1 MRHNNK
7 KSAATLKNHFLRLC
21 LVLSAVAGAL
31 FSAACAALPVGDQSQ
46 LELIETIRNPRR
58 TDFAA
63 VLARTSG
70 LNFVDESGK
79 TPLMYAVERS
89 NGVQIKALSK
99 RGADPSI
106 FDARGYTAIHY
117 AAVMPGSESLKAILE
132 TGAKADVPGGDRI
145 QKKTPLMEAARLGE
159 VRNVEL
165 LLKYGADPKIGDDRD
180 RTPLMF
186 AASAPKYSARI
197 VKVLLNNGAERLQAD
212 EDGNTALFIAIQAKN
227 QETALYLLSFFPDFN
242 KKDANTLT
250 GFAAMKFAI
259 DAGNLELVKAILAKK
274 LPVNMDLSVIYRSL
288 RFATLE
294 GWYEIL
300 AANGVIED
308 GKTPL
313 FWAAQKDQLEIVK
326 YLLANGADPMARDH
340 AGTSP
345 ADYARK
351 RETVRVIKDAAKKK
365 REEQLRQ
372 LEKRSQI

>member
-7 KSAATLKNHFLRLC
+7 KSAANLKNHFLRLC
-21 LVLSAVAGAL
+21 LVFSAVAGAL
-31 FSAACAALPVGDQSQ
+31 FSAACAALPVGNQSQ
-46 LELIETIRNPRR
+46 LELIEPIRTPRR
-58 TDFAA
+58 TDVAV

-89 NGVQIKALSK
+89 NGAQIKALIK
-99 RGADPSI
+99 HGADPAI
-106 FDARGYTAIHY
+106 PDAKGYTALHY

-132 TGAKADVPGGDRI
+132 TGAKADVPGGERI

-165 LLKYGADPKIGDDRD
+165 LLKYGADPKICDERD
-180 RTPLMF
+180 CTPLMF

-197 VKVLLNNGAERLQAD
+197 VKVLLKHGAERLRAD
-212 EDGNTALFIAIQAKN
+212 ESGNTALFIAIRSKN
-227 QETALYLLSFFPDFN
+227 QEAALYLLSLFPNFN
-242 KKDANTLT
+242 KKDASALA
-250 GFAAMKFAI
+250 GLAAMKFAI
-259 DAGNLELVKAILAKK
+259 DAGNLDLVKAILAKK

-300 AANGVIED
+300 AENGVIED

-345 ADYARK
+345 EDYARK
-351 RETVRVIKDAAKKK
+351 RETVRVIKEAAKKK

-372 LEKRSQI
+372 LEKRSQF

>member
-1 MRHNNK
+1 MRHINK
-7 KSAATLKNHFLRLC
+7 KSAANDKNHFLRLC
-21 LVLSAVAGAL
+21 LVFSAVAATL
-31 FSAACAALPVGDQSQ
+31 FSAACAALPVGNQSQ

-79 TPLMYAVERS
+79 TPLIYAVERS
-89 NGVQIKALSK
+89 NTAQIKALIK
-99 RGADPSI
+99 HGADPAIS
-106 FDARGYTAIHY
+106 DAKGYTALHY
-117 AAVMPGSESLKAILE
+117 AAVMPGSDSLKAILE
-132 TGAKADVPGGDRI
+132 TGAKADAPGSDRI

-165 LLKYGADPKIGDDRD
+165 LLKHGADPEICDVRG
-180 RTPLMF
+180 RTTLMF

-197 VKVLLNNGAERLQAD
+197 VKLLLTKGAERLRAD
-212 EDGNTALFIAIQAKN
+212 KSGNTALLLAVKAKN
-227 QETALYLLSFFPDFN
+227 QETALHLLSLFPDFN
-242 KKDANTLT
+242 KKDSNTLV
-250 GFAAMKFAI
+250 GFAAMKYAI

-300 AANGVIED
+300 AENGVIDD

-326 YLLANGADPMARDH
+326 YLLANGADPCARDH

-345 ADYARK
+345 EDYARK
-351 RETVRVIKDAAKKK
+351 RETVRTIKDAAKKK
-365 REEQLRQ
+365 RTEQLRQ
-372 LEKRSQI
+372 LEERSKI

>member
-1 MRHNNK
+1 MRHINK
-7 KSAATLKNHFLRLC
+7 KSAANLKNHFLRLC
-21 LVLSAVAGAL
+21 LVLSAVAGTL
-31 FSAACAALPVGDQSQ
+31 FSTACAALPVGDQSQ
-46 LELIETIRNPRR
+46 LELVESIRNPRR

-89 NGVQIKALSK
+89 NAAQIKALIK
-99 RGADPSI
+99 HGADPAI
-106 FDARGYTAIHY
+106 PDAKGYTATHY

-132 TGAKADVPGGDRI
+132 TGAKADVPGSDRI
-145 QKKTPLMEAARLGE
+145 QEKTPLMEAARLGE

-165 LLKYGADPKIGDDRD
+165 LLKYGADPKICDNRD

-197 VKVLLNNGAERLQAD
+197 VKLLLEKGAERLRAD
-212 EDGNTALFIAIQAKN
+212 EDGNTALFMAIKAKN
-227 QETALYLLSFFPDFN
+227 QDAALYLLSLFPNFN
-242 KKDANTLT
+242 KKDASTLV
-250 GFAAMKFAI
+250 GFAAMKYAI

-294 GWYEIL
+294 GWYEVL
-300 AANGVIED
+300 AENGVIED

-313 FWAAQKDQLEIVK
+313 FWAAQKDQVEIVK
-326 YLLANGADPMARDH
+326 YLLDNGADPMARDH

-345 ADYARK
+345 EDYARK

-372 LEKRSQI
+372 LEKRSQF

>member
-1 MRHNNK
+1 MRHINK
-7 KSAATLKNHFLRLC
+7 KSAANNQNHFLRLC
-21 LVLSAVAGAL
+21 LVLSAVAATL
-31 FSAACAALPVGDQSQ
+31 FSAACAALPVGNQSQ

-79 TPLMYAVERS
+79 TPLSYAVERS
-89 NGVQIKALSK
+89 NAAQIKALIK
-99 RGADPSI
+99 HGADPAI
-106 FDARGYTAIHY
+106 PDAKGYTALHY
-117 AAVMPGSESLKAILE
+117 AAVMPGSDSLKAILE
-132 TGAKADVPGGDRI
+132 TGAKADVPGSDRV
-145 QKKTPLMEAARLGE
+145 QRKTPLMEAARLGE

-165 LLKYGADPKIGDDRD
+165 LLKHGSDPKICDDRG

-197 VKVLLNNGAERLQAD
+197 VKMLLAKGAERLKAD
-212 EDGNTALFIAIQAKN
+212 EDGNTALFMAIKAKN
-227 QETALYLLSFFPDFN
+227 QETALYLLSLFPDFN
-242 KKDANTLT
+242 KKDANALV
-250 GFAAMKFAI
+250 GLAAMKYAI

-274 LPVNMDLSVIYRSL
+274 LPVNTDLSVIYRSL

-300 AANGVIED
+300 AENGVIDD

-326 YLLANGADPMARDH
+326 YLLANGADPSARDH

-345 ADYARK
+345 EDYARK
-351 RETVRVIKDAAKKK
+351 RETVRTIKDAAKKK

-372 LEKRSQI
+372 LEERSKI

>member
-7 KSAATLKNHFLRLC
+7 KSAANLKNHFLRLC
-21 LVLSAVAGAL
+21 LVLSAVAGTL
-31 FSAACAALPVGDQSQ
+31 FSAACAALPVGNQSQ

-89 NGVQIKALSK
+89 NAAQIKALIK
-99 RGADPSI
+99 HGADPAI
-106 FDARGYTAIHY
+106 PDTKGYTALHY
-117 AAVMPGSESLKAILE
+117 AAVMPGSDSLKAILE
-132 TGAKADVPGGDRI
+132 TGAKADVPGGERI

-165 LLKYGADPKIGDDRD
+165 LLKHGADPKICDARK

-197 VKVLLNNGAERLQAD
+197 VKMLLAKGAERLKAD
-212 EDGNTALFIAIQAKN
+212 EDGNTALFMAIKAKN
-227 QETALYLLSFFPDFN
+227 QETALYLLSLFPNFN
-242 KKDANTLT
+242 KKDANALV
-250 GFAAMKFAI
+250 GLAAMKYAI
-259 DAGNLELVKAILAKK
+259 DAGNLELVKAVLAKR

-300 AANGVIED
+300 AENGVIED

-313 FWAAQKDQLEIVK
+313 FWAAAKDQLAIVK
-326 YLLANGADPMARDH
+326 YLLENGADPAARDH

-345 ADYARK
+345 EDYARK
-351 RETVRVIKDAAKKK
+351 RETVRLIKDAAKKK

>member
-1 MRHNNK
+1 MRHINK
-7 KSAATLKNHFLRLC
+7 KSAANHQNHFLRLC
-21 LVLSAVAGAL
+21 LVLSAVAATL
-31 FSAACAALPVGDQSQ
+31 FSAACAALPVGNQSQ

-79 TPLMYAVERS
+79 TPLIYAVERS
-89 NGVQIKALSK
+89 NAAQIKALIK
-99 RGADPSI
+99 HGADPAI
-106 FDARGYTAIHY
+106 PDAKGYTALHY
-117 AAVMPGSESLKAILE
+117 AAVMPGSDSLKAILE
-132 TGAKADVPGGDRI
+132 TGAKADVPGSDRV
-145 QKKTPLMEAARLGE
+145 QRKTPLMEAARLGE
-159 VRNVEL
+159 VRNVDL
-165 LLKYGADPKIGDDRD
+165 LLKHGSDPKICDDRD

-197 VKVLLNNGAERLQAD
+197 VKMLLAKGAERLKAD
-212 EDGNTALFIAIQAKN
+212 EDGNTALFMAIKAKN
-227 QETALYLLSFFPDFN
+227 QETALYLLSLFPDFN
-242 KKDANTLT
+242 KKDANALV
-250 GFAAMKFAI
+250 GLAAMKYAI

-274 LPVNMDLSVIYRSL
+274 LPVNTDLSVIYRSL

-300 AANGVIED
+300 AENGVIDD

-326 YLLANGADPMARDH
+326 YLLANGADPSARDH

-345 ADYARK
+345 EDYARK
-351 RETVRVIKDAAKKK
+351 RETVRTIKDAAKKK

-372 LEKRSQI
+372 LEERSKI